1 MHWVWLSLSSPILCY
16 RATVRIPV
24 SVFSL
29 ERKFHINI
37 ACHGLQSIT
46 LVFIF
51 LRPYYINLYVTFFFI
66 CLIIGVLLA
75 RGRRDHYSV
84 EDDTLPRRRGSL
96 SDFIYDDSIT
106 CFVLFTYGL
115 HIYQIS
121 SIGCGPD
128 ASLSFPQP
136 KQNKNGVAFR
146 SVFGHVFSGRKS
158 MTTSR
163 VAVERSIDGRPRRV
177 VG

>member
-24 SVFSL
+24 SVISL
-29 ERKFHINI
+29 ERKFHI

-75 RGRRDHYSV
+75 RGRRSV

-106 CFVLFTYGL
+106 CFVLFTYAFTYIY
-115 HIYQIS
+115 IYQIS
-121 SIGCGPD
+121 SIGCGPE

-146 SVFGHVFSGRKS
+146 SVFGHVFSTRKA
-158 MTTSR
+158 MRTSR
-163 VAVERSIDGRPRRV
+163 VAMERSIDGRPRKV
-177 VG
+177 VGW